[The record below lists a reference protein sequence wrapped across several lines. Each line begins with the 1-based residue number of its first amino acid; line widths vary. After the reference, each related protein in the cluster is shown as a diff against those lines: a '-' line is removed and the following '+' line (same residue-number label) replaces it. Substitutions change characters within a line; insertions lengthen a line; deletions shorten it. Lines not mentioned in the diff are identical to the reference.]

1 MKKEIDFSR
10 GVRGKYVGKR
20 IRIVGDKST
29 RKSRSPVMTE
39 RELLQRKIA
48 ELEALVAK
56 YEAERARILELL
68 GAAELADAS

>member
-10 GVRGKYVGKR
+10 GVRGKYAGKR
-20 IRIVGDKST
+20 IRIVGDKK
-29 RKSRSPVMTE
+29 KSRGPVMTE
-39 RELLQRKIA
+39 RELFQRKIA

-68 GAAELADAS
+68 GAAQLADAN

>member
-20 IRIVGDKST
+20 IRIVGDKSV
-29 RKSRSPVMTE
+29 RKSPNPVMTE

-56 YEAERARILELL
+56 YEAEHARILELS
-68 GAAELADAS
+68 GAEQLAEAS